1 VEWPERYAEALAA
14 AVGEELTLT
23 TQEEAIVLRLAREV
37 AHRTDD
43 RKNAPVASYLVGR
56 FVAARVRAG
65 ASPREALDEAF
76 ALAER
81 LLPPP
86 AE

>member
-1 VEWPERYAEALAA
+1 MEWPERYAAELAA
-14 AVGEELTLT
+14 AAGEELSLSKR
-23 TQEEAIVLRLAREV
+23 EEAIVLRLAREV

-65 ASPREALDEAF
+65 AGPGEALDEAI
-76 ALAER
+76 AIAER

>member
-1 VEWPERYAEALAA
+1 MDWPERYAAELAA
-14 AVGEELTLT
+14 AAGEELTLSK
-23 TQEEAIVLRLAREV
+23 QEEAIVLRLAREV

-56 FVAARVRAG
+56 FVAARVRGG
-65 ASPREALDEAF
+65 ATPREALDEAF
-76 ALAER
+76 GLAER

>member
-1 VEWPERYAEALAA
+1 MEWPERFAEQLAA
-14 AVGEELTLT
+14 AASEELTLT
-23 TQEEAIVLRLAREV
+23 KAEEAIVLRLAREV

-65 ASPREALDEAF
+65 ASPREALDEAT

-86 AE
+86 VE

>member
-1 VEWPERYAEALAA
+1 MEWPERYAAELAA
-14 AVGEELTLT
+14 AAGEELTLSKR
-23 TQEEAIVLRLAREV
+23 EEAIVLRLAREV

-43 RKNAPVASYLVGR
+43 RKNAPVASYLVGW

-65 ASPREALDEAF
+65 ASPGEALDEAF
-76 ALAER
+76 AIAER

>member
-1 VEWPERYAEALAA
+1 VEWPERFAEQLADA
-14 AVGEELTLT
+14 AGEELTLT
-23 TQEEAIVLRLAREV
+23 KAEEAIVLRLAREV

-65 ASPREALDEAF
+65 ASPREALDEAA

-81 LLPPP
+81 LLPPS